1 MGTLDASRQT
11 VGQTP
16 LDKALS
22 ALDSGQLRELLLRLA
37 AQHPHLVAEIVNQT
51 ALPGSSSQA
60 GPAADVSKPTQP
72 LSEAELR
79 AVRREVTSTLRSLS
93 HMRPSQAYW
102 HVGGVVD
109 GVRQLLTRAEELVER
124 SDGNNALLVLEA
136 LTDEYVEGWVNLDD
150 SDGYAGEF
158 FSELGAAWLDA
169 ALVADLTAEQRQQ
182 WADKLSAWQAEI
194 GDYGIDDV
202 FDAAQTALLHGWDH
216 PPLQRVLKDEEAA
229 LGSWEEEPPWYSK
242 ELTAARLKALD
253 RQARYQEYLNLS
265 RAAGQIEVYVTML
278 ARVGRASEAVE
289 LGLRHLVT
297 SDQALALAKT
307 LFEQDDLNAAVQVAE
322 HGLTLDGDKGR
333 LATWLRDL
341 AADAGLDEL
350 ALDSALIGFRARSS
364 LEAYLRIQEMSGD
377 RWPDF
382 QRALLAHLRQER
394 PYGAAPVD
402 IFLHEEL
409 WDDAI
414 GAVDRAGG
422 YSDIERVMD
431 AVLEYRPEWVIQ
443 MALKQAERIIEP
455 GQAKYYHHAVN
466 WLERTRDA
474 YAVAER
480 EAEWEAYM
488 RDLRDR
494 HGRKYKLMGMIQ
506 GL

>member
-1 MGTLDASRQT
+1 MGAFDESQETI
-11 VGQTP
+11 GQTP
-16 LDKALS
+16 LHKLLS
-22 ALDSGQLRELLLRLA
+22 ALDISQLRELLLRLA
-37 AQHPHLVAEIVNQT
+37 AQHPHFAAEIVKRA
-51 ALPGSSSQA
+51 ALFVSSSQE
-60 GPAADVSKPTQP
+60 GSAADGVKPTQP

-79 AVRREVTSTLRSLS
+79 AVRREVTSTLRSLG

-102 HVGGVVD
+102 HVGSVVD
-109 GVRQLLTRAEELVER
+109 EVRQLLTRAEELVER
-124 SDGNNALLVLEA
+124 NDGNNALLILEA

-158 FSELGAAWLDA
+158 FSELGAVWMDA
-169 ALVADLTAEQRQQ
+169 ALVANLTAEQRQQ
-182 WADKLSAWQAEI
+182 WADRLSAWQAEI

-202 FDAAQTALLHGWDH
+202 FDGAQTALLHGWDH
-216 PPLQRVLKDEEAA
+216 PPLQGVLKDDEAA

-242 ELTAARLKALD
+242 ELTAARLKALE
-253 RQARYQEYLNLS
+253 RQERYQEYLNLS
-265 RAAGQIEVYVTML
+265 RAAGQIEAYVTML

-297 SDQALALAKT
+297 SDQALTLAKT
-307 LFEQDDLNAAVQVAE
+307 LFEQGDLNAALQVAE
-322 HGLTLDGDKGR
+322 HGLTLDEGTGR

-341 AADAGLDEL
+341 AANAGLDEL
-350 ALDSALIGFRARSS
+350 ALRAALIGFRALPS
-364 LEAYLRIQEMSGD
+364 LEAYLRIREMSGD
-377 RWPDF
+377 RWPDIR
-382 QRALLAHLRQER
+382 RALLAHLRQER

-402 IFLHEEL
+402 VFLHEGL

-414 GAVDRAGG
+414 RAVDRAGG
-422 YSDIERVMD
+422 YSDVERVMD
-431 AVLEYRPEWVIQ
+431 AVLEHRPEWVMQ

-466 WLERTRDA
+466 WLERARDA
-474 YAVAER
+474 YAMAGR
-480 EAEWEAYM
+480 ESDWKAYM

-494 HGRKYKLMGMIQ
+494 HGRKYKLMGMIK